1 MLPQQPCG
9 IQVVERVDLV
19 ALFCAVFA
27 EEVDK

>member
-9 IQVVERVDLV
+9 IQVVERVGLV